1 MLRSLEF
8 GITPER
14 VINAID
20 KLLKY
25 TTVEDSIIKDWI
37 ESTDYVKTLREVD
50 EAFDSFMKQRGDEGY
65 VHASRVYRMVKM

>member
-25 TTVEDSIIKDWI
+25 TTVEDSIIKGWI
-37 ESTDYVKTLREVD
+37 ESTDYAKTLRQVD
-50 EAFDSFMKQRGDEGY
+50 LVLQG
-65 VHASRVYRMVKM
+65 RVSSKVWKLVKM

>member
-1 MLRSLEF
+1 MLRSLEY

-37 ESTDYVKTLREVD
+37 ESTDYAKTLRQVD
-50 EAFDSFMKQRGDEGY
+50 LVLQG
-65 VHASRVYRMVKM
+65 RVSSKVWKLVKMRGG

>member
-1 MLRSLEF
+1 MLRSLEY

-25 TTVEDSIIKDWI
+25 TTVEDSIIKGWI
-37 ESTDYVKTLREVD
+37 ECTDYAKTLRQVD
-50 EAFDSFMKQRGDEGY
+50 LVLQG
-65 VHASRVYRMVKM
+65 RVSSKVWKLVKM

>member
-14 VINAID
+14 VVSAID

-25 TTVEDSIIKDWI
+25 TIVEESIFKGWL
-37 ESTDYVKTLREVD
+37 ESTDYAKRLHQVD
-50 EAFDSFMKQRGDEGY
+50 LVLQG
-65 VHASRVYRMVKM
+65 RVSNKVWKLVKM

>member
-14 VINAID
+14 VVSAID

-25 TTVEDSIIKDWI
+25 TIVEESIFKGWL
-37 ESTDYVKTLREVD
+37 ESTDYAKTMHQVD
-50 EAFDSFMKQRGDEGY
+50 LVLQG
-65 VHASRVYRMVKM
+65 RVSNKVWKLVKM

>member
-14 VINAID
+14 VVSAID

-25 TTVEDSIIKDWI
+25 TIVEDSIIKGWL
-37 ESTDYVKTLREVD
+37 ESTDYAKTLRQVD
-50 EAFDSFMKQRGDEGY
+50 LVLQG
-65 VHASRVYRMVKM
+65 RVSSKVWKLVKM